1 MKQAIHS
8 ATSQLRDFNADPRM
22 ILLSGLGLILGG
34 AGAVLAW
41 ILLHLIYGCTNLFY
55 YQRLSWKFVSPA
67 QNHLGW
73 LAVFV
78 PIVGGLIVGVMA
90 RYGSEKIRGHGI
102 PEALESILVNGAK
115 ISPRVALFKPLGS
128 AVAIGTGGPFGAEG
142 PIIMT
147 AGSVGSLFAQ
157 FFHLSDAERS
167 TLLVAEPRQAWRGCF
182 QHRWRRLCWPWS
194 CCSSSGGR
202 ARLYL

>member
-1 MKQAIHS
+1 MSHAKPKG
-8 ATSQLRDFNADPRM
+8 TSLLRDFNASPRM
-22 ILLSGLGLILGG
+22 ILLSGLGMILGG

-55 YQRLSWKFVSPA
+55 YQRLSWQFVSPA
-67 QNHLGW
+67 QNHLHW
-73 LAVFV
+73 LAIFV
-78 PIVGGLIVGVMA
+78 PVIGGLIVGVMA

-147 AGSVGSLFAQ
+147 AGSVGLLFAQ
-157 FFHLSDAERS
+157 LFKLSHAELT
-167 TLLVAEPRQAWRGCF
+167 TLFVAGAGPCVV
-182 QHRWRRLCWPWS
+182 
-194 CCSSSGGR
+194 
-202 ARLYL
+202 